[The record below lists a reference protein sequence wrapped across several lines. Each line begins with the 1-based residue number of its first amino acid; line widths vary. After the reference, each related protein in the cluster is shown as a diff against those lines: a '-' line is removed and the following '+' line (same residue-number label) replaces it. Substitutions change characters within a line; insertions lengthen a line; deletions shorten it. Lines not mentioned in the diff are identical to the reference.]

1 MISNARAAFV
11 ISWILLADFYY
22 SLNASNKT
30 VYIKLCSQDIYIY
43 IYITKLKISSR
54 QYLNKVLEV

>member
-11 ISWILLADFYY
+11 ISWILLANFYY
-22 SLNASNKT
+22 PLNASNKT
-30 VYIKLCSQDIYIY
+30 VYIKLCSQDIY